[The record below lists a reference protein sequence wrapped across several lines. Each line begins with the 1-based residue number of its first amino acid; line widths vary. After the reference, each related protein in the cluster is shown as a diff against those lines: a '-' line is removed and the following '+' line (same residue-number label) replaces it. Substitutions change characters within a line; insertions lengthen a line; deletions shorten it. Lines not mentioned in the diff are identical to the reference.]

1 MNRICLSPWFSTIV
15 RENAFFPSSSSRK
28 GDGAKNS
35 RTIQDTLKILQDTLR
50 GLAMTIKRSTLKKLA
65 YSTFLLA
72 LPLNSA
78 FAQDAA
84 VADRLKAALAAQGID
99 ISWTGVTGDASSM
112 VLQGVA
118 IKAAAEKE
126 PLDIGDVALEGVTEA
141 NGGYEIET
149 VSTSPFRHSEDGVTI
164 DLSPFIIRDMTIPAD
179 GATGPMGSMMM
190 YEAAELDNM
199 TVKVA
204 DKTAFS
210 MDGLAFEITPPADGK
225 AMEFSGTTEKF
236 NADLTLIEDPKS
248 KDAINALG
256 YQNITGNLEM
266 AGTWQ
271 PADGKVELS
280 KYDISVDNAGTL
292 GMTFGLGGYT
302 LDVMKSLQEMQK
314 KMAAQPEG
322 ADSSAQ
328 GMAMLG
334 VLQQL
339 TFNSASIR
347 FDDDSLTNKVLDYVG
362 KQQGMSGKDIAN
374 QAKAIVPFG
383 MAQLNNPELTAEVSA
398 AVGKYLDDP
407 RSLEILAKPPAA
419 VPFALIMSGAMSNPL
434 DLPKTLGVTVKAN
447 ED

>member
-1 MNRICLSPWFSTIV
+1 
-15 RENAFFPSSSSRK
+15 
-28 GDGAKNS
+28 
-35 RTIQDTLKILQDTLR
+35 
-50 GLAMTIKRSTLKKLA
+50 MTIRRSTLNKLA
-65 YSTFLLA
+65 FSTLLVT
-72 LPLNSA
+72 LPLNAA

-84 VADRLKAALAAQGID
+84 VADRLKAALAAQGVD

-118 IKAAAEKE
+118 FKPAEKE
-126 PLDIGDVALEGVTEA
+126 AFKIGDIKLEGVTEA

-149 VSTSPFRHSEDGVTI
+149 VSTSAFQHSENGVTL
-164 DLSPFIIRDMTIPAD
+164 DLSPFIIHDMTVPAD
-179 GATGPMGSMMM
+179 GATGPLGSMMM
-190 YEAAELDNM
+190 YKSAELDNM
-199 TVKVA
+199 TVKVG

-210 MDGLAFEITPPADGK
+210 MDGLGIEITPPADGK

-236 NADLTLIEDPKS
+236 NADLTLVEDPKS
-248 KDAINALG
+248 KDVINALG
-256 YQNITGNLEM
+256 YQNITGNLAME
-266 AGTWQ
+266 GTWQ
-271 PADGKVELS
+271 PADGKMELS

-302 LDVMKSLQEMQK
+302 LDVIKSLQEMQK

-322 ADSSAQ
+322 ADNSAQ

-339 TFNSASIR
+339 SFNSASIR

-383 MAQLNNPELTAEVSA
+383 MAQLNNPELTAQVSA
-398 AVGKYLDDP
+398 AVGEYLDDP
-407 RSLEILAKPPAA
+407 QSIEILAEPPAA
-419 VPFALIMSGAMSNPL
+419 VPFALIMAGAMSNPV
-434 DLPKTLGVTVKAN
+434 DLTKTLGVTVKAN